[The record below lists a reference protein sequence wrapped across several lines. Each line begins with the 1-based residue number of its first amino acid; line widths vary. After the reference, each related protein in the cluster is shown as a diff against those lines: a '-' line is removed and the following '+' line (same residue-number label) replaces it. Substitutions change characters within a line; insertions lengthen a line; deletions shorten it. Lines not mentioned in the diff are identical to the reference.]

1 MRSFRGLGCPQQAF
15 GIFARCAA
23 QNTML
28 VIFVA
33 LWRIFSPEL
42 ISMLRLSMLRQRI
55 RGANATSLTAASVG
69 GISLT
74 LQRDALNHHRC
85 QYSKLVRRSYCA
97 VWAAV
102 WWNVLLYINREIW
115 RFTPDYCKSL
125 HFVHDSS
132 PYRINSTADFY
143 AEYKQVGLSSV
154 ISYRQ

>member
-1 MRSFRGLGCPQQAF
+1 MTAVRSFRGLGCPQQAF

-74 LQRDALNHHRC
+74 LQRDAIYIITLEIVNWYGAVIAQSGRQSYEIC
-85 QYSKLVRRSYCA
+85 SYKLIPKY
-97 VWAAV
+97 
-102 WWNVLLYINREIW
+102 
-115 RFTPDYCKSL
+115 
-125 HFVHDSS
+125 
-132 PYRINSTADFY
+132 
-143 AEYKQVGLSSV
+143 
-154 ISYRQ
+154 

>member
-1 MRSFRGLGCPQQAF
+1 MTAVRSFRGLGCPQQAF

-33 LWRIFSPEL
+33 LWRIFFPPEL
-42 ISMLRLSMLRQRI
+42 ISLLRLSMLRQRI

-85 QYSKLVRRSYCA
+85 QYSKLVRRSYRA
-97 VWAAV
+97 GSAAV
-102 WWNVLLYINREIW
+102 W
-115 RFTPDYCKSL
+115 
-125 HFVHDSS
+125 
-132 PYRINSTADFY
+132 
-143 AEYKQVGLSSV
+143 
-154 ISYRQ
+154 

>member
-1 MRSFRGLGCPQQAF
+1 MSISRGLPRFFFSVFIVVSPLFVFRRKPIIFMTAVRSFRGLWCPQQAF

-42 ISMLRLSMLRQRI
+42 ISLLRLSMLRQRI

-102 WWNVLLYINREIW
+102 W
-115 RFTPDYCKSL
+115 
-125 HFVHDSS
+125 
-132 PYRINSTADFY
+132 
-143 AEYKQVGLSSV
+143 
-154 ISYRQ
+154 